1 MLLVMSLMFINVF
14 IMKLQRLKRI
24 SDIRE
29 DILDNFMKSF
39 APERKLVVTF
49 GFFDISPDTLIKL
62 ILS

>member
-1 MLLVMSLMFINVF
+1 MLLMMSLMFINVF

-39 APERKLVVTF
+39 APERKLVVTV